1 MSKVIRIKNLY
12 LRYTREFY
20 ALYNVN
26 IEVSQGE
33 SVALVGEDES
43 GKTSLLRIL
52 AKLEKLTKGEVFV
65 KDIPIKKLNFKTD
78 INAGYVPATPV
89 FLKKKSVYENF
100 KYILKGW
107 DLTDKEI
114 EANINNTI
122 IEYSLEKIKDTKI
135 KDLTLEEKYVLSLI
149 RLTMRGDLELL
160 MIDNIFE
167 KLSEPTKE
175 VVFNLIKQLKK
186 KKTTL
191 IVATT
196 KEEIADALC
205 KRKIYFKYGSVV
217 DSLEEEDDNKTNK
230 PHMKQ
235 LIEKMKEEQ

>member
-1 MSKVIRIKNLY
+1 MIRIKNLY

-89 FLKKKSVYENF
+89 FLKKKSV
-100 KYILKGW
+100 
-107 DLTDKEI
+107 
-114 EANINNTI
+114 
-122 IEYSLEKIKDTKI
+122 
-135 KDLTLEEKYVLSLI
+135 
-149 RLTMRGDLELL
+149 
-160 MIDNIFE
+160 IF
-167 KLSEPTKE
+167 P
-175 VVFNLIKQLKK
+175 
-186 KKTTL
+186 
-191 IVATT
+191 
-196 KEEIADALC
+196 
-205 KRKIYFKYGSVV
+205 
-217 DSLEEEDDNKTNK
+217 
-230 PHMKQ
+230 
-235 LIEKMKEEQ
+235 